1 MADTARMPT
10 ADESI
15 RAAMAGFTADD
26 IVEID
31 LRGGWGVKGLK
42 SYGGLIAEEYN
53 PRLTGQR
60 AARTYTQMMNEDET
74 IGGLRFIVSAM
85 CRNAT
90 WSVDTASG
98 RPGDR
103 EASEFVE
110 QCMDDLEEP
119 WADTVDEI
127 CSMLWYGFSLHGQIY
142 KRRMGDLGL
151 AADPARSSRYKDGRV
166 GWLGFP
172 IRAQDTIQ
180 RWVIDDHGRILGAE
194 QVAMPINRP
203 IRLPLAK
210 SLLFRTTKHK
220 NNPEGRSLLRSA
232 YRSSYIKLGLQQI
245 EAIGAERD
253 VAGLPIMYLPPT
265 ILWGQ
270 TPENEKQREMYRK
283 IVTGIRNDEKS
294 GVLLPMM
301 MDSQGHQLVKL
312 ELLAPGG
319 SKQYDISK
327 IIDRW
332 DHRIAA
338 TVAGDFI
345 LLGQG
350 PNAAGSWAM
359 HTDKTSLFARAL
371 KVFMDSIAETINRFA
386 IPTLMRYNSFRI
398 TDTPR
403 IRVNALEKPDLD
415 AVGKYLTALAAAGMP
430 LFPNPDLEKYL
441 SDLAGMPPP
450 VDLEMALGGI
460 AEDESAME
468 TVNQPSQVAE
478 LHDELSTPGAGEGT
492 GKDEKGQGSQ
502 AVFGQDQI
510 AKEVR
515 RDPERGLY
523 SVEGGTP
530 VTQSGKVIR
539 QTTHPDYKGALQAED
554 PRDRAAATFAGHQD
568 FTAQD
573 HADAATYHTQAE
585 RLARARMSVA
595 DEGARATAAK
605 QAEKHE
611 KVAAGHRKLT
621 NEDALDAARAQFESE
636 GLRQELLTAREILSK
651 HQADAAQPPPPD
663 AT

>member
-1 MADTARMPT
+1 
-10 ADESI
+10 
-15 RAAMAGFTADD
+15 MAGYKADD
-26 IVEID
+26 MVEID

-42 SYGGLIAEEYN
+42 SFGGLIAEEYN

-60 AARTYTQMMNEDET
+60 AARTYEQMMNEDET

-90 WSVDTASG
+90 WSVDTASS

-103 EASEFVE
+103 EAAEFIE
-110 QCMDDLEEP
+110 QNMDDMEEP

-127 CSMLWYGFSLHGQIY
+127 CSMLWHGFSLHGQVY

-151 AADPARSSRYKDGRV
+151 SADPARSSRYRDGRV

-180 RWVIDDHGRILGAE
+180 RWIIDPHGRILGAE
-194 QVAMPINRP
+194 QVAMPINRA
-203 IRLPLAK
+203 IQLPLVK

-232 YRSSYIKLGLQQI
+232 YRASYIKLGLQQI
-245 EAIGAERD
+245 EAVGAERD
-253 VAGLPIMYLPPT
+253 VAGLPIMYLPPS
-265 ILWGQ
+265 ILFGT
-270 TPENEKQREMYRK
+270 TPENEKQRDLYRK
-283 IVTGIRNDEKS
+283 IVTGIRNDEKA
-294 GVLLPMM
+294 GVLLPMI
-301 MDSQGHQLVKL
+301 MDSMGNQMLKL

-350 PNAAGSWAM
+350 PNSTGSWAM

-371 KVFMDSIAETINRFA
+371 KVFMDSVAETINRFA
-386 IPTLMRYNSFRI
+386 IPNLMRYNSFRI
-398 TDTPR
+398 TDMPR
-403 IRVNALEKPDLD
+403 IRVNALEKPDLE

-468 TVNQPSQVAE
+468 TVNQPSEVSE
-478 LHDELSTPGAGEGT
+478 LHDDLSTPGAGEGS

-510 AKEVR
+510 AKADDTN
-515 RDPERGLY
+515 RDDAGRF
-523 SVEGGTP
+523 SVKGGSP
-530 VTQSGKVIR
+530 MTQSGKVIR
-539 QTTHPDYKGALQAED
+539 QTSHPAYKDVVKKGSDKGRVAALHE
-554 PRDRAAATFAGHQD
+554 GHQD
-568 FTAQD
+568 FTASD
-573 HADAATYHTQAE
+573 HADAAAYHSHSDRVARSQASATSYDAPE
-585 RLARARMSVA
+585 HKVLAKMA
-595 DEGARATAAK
+595 DQHATAA
-605 QAEKHE
+605 AF
-611 KVAAGHRKLT
+611 HRHLAQPA
-621 NEDALDAARAQFESE
+621 NLEVARANHEVSSIKRELES
-636 GLRQELLTAREILSK
+636 TK
-651 HQADAAQPPPPD
+651 AAL
-663 AT
+663 AALK